1 MLIRLSH
8 KITRDSIVDGPGL
21 RAVIWTQGCRHKCQG
36 CHNPST
42 HDLNGGF
49 QMEVKDIIEE
59 LSDLKLHRGI
69 TFSGGDPFE
78 QPNLCLEI
86 ARASKD
92 MGLDIWCYTGYTF
105 EELINKR
112 GRKYKEGWIEFLKHI
127 DVLID
132 GPFILE
138 KKNLLLK
145 FRGSENQRIIDV
157 KKSLRFRMPVL
168 LEEYYDIQT
177 EEVALAR

>member
-8 KITRDSIVDGPGL
+8 GITRDSIVDGPGL
-21 RAVIWTQGCRHKCQG
+21 RAVIWTQGCRHNCTG
-36 CHNPST
+36 CHNPCT
-42 HDLNGGF
+42 HNFNGGF
-49 QMEVKDIIEE
+49 LMDIEDIIEE
-59 LSDLKLHRGI
+59 FKELRLHRGV

-78 QPNLCLEI
+78 QPYECIEI
-86 ARASKD
+86 AKAAKNK
-92 MGLDIWCYTGYTF
+92 GLDIWCYTGYTF

-112 GRKYKEGWIEFLKHI
+112 GTKYKDGWIEFLKYI

-145 FRGSENQRIIDV
+145 FRGSENQRILDV
-157 KKSLRFRMPVL
+157 KKSLRFRSPVL
-168 LEEYYDIQT
+168 LEEYYDIKT
-177 EEVALAR
+177 EEVAMAR

>member
-21 RAVIWTQGCRHKCQG
+21 RAVIWAQGCKHNCFG

-42 HDLNGGF
+42 HDFGGGF
-49 QMEVKDIIEE
+49 LMDTEDLIKE
-59 LSDLKLHRGI
+59 LKDLKLHRGI

-78 QPNLCLEI
+78 QPYQCLEI
-86 ARASKD
+86 ARQVKK
-92 MGLDIWCYTGYTF
+92 MGMDIWCYTGYTF
-105 EELINKR
+105 EELINKQ
-112 GRKYKEGWIEFLKHI
+112 GKKYKDGWIEFLKYI

-145 FRGSENQRIIDV
+145 FRGSENQRVIDV
-157 KKSLRFRMPVL
+157 KKSLRFRTVVL
-168 LEEYYDIQT
+168 LEEYHNIKT
-177 EEVALAR
+177 EKIALAR